1 MSKAEIL
8 EALPKLSP
16 EERQEIRA
24 KLKELDDEEWLDNRE
39 LSEDEKAIVEAR
51 LDEYDRHPEAGCPW
65 DEAKARIMAG
75 LHGQ

>member
-24 KLKELDDEEWLDNRE
+24 KLKELDDEEWLDYGE
-39 LSEDEKAIVEAR
+39 LSQEEKAIVEAR
-51 LDEYDRHPEAGCPW
+51 LDEYDRQPEAGSSW
-65 DEAKARIMAG
+65 EEAKARLRAG
-75 LHGQ
+75 LHGE

>member
-24 KLKELDDEEWLDNRE
+24 KLKELDGEEWLDHGE
-39 LSEDEKAIVEAR
+39 LSEDEKAIIEAR
-51 LDEYDRHPEAGCPW
+51 LDEYDRRPEAGCSW
-65 DEAKARIMAG
+65 DEAKARIRAG

>member
-24 KLKELDDEEWLDNRE
+24 KLKELDGEEWLDHGE
-39 LSEDEKAIVEAR
+39 LSEDEKAIIEAR
-51 LDEYDRHPEAGCPW
+51 LDEYDRRPEAGSSW
-65 DEAKARIMAG
+65 DEAKACIMAG

>member
-24 KLKELDDEEWLDNRE
+24 KLKELDDEEWLDHGE
-39 LSEDEKAIVEAR
+39 LSQDEKAILEAR
-51 LDEYDRHPEAGCPW
+51 LDEYDRHPEAGSSW
-65 DEAKARIMAG
+65 DKAKARIRAG

>member
-24 KLKELDDEEWLDNRE
+24 KLKELDGEEWLDHGE
-39 LSEDEKAIVEAR
+39 LSQEEKATVEAR
-51 LDEYDRHPEAGCPW
+51 LDEYDRNPEAGSSW
-65 DEAKARIMAG
+65 DEAKARIRAG

>member
-24 KLKELDDEEWLDNRE
+24 KLRELDGEEWLDRGE
-39 LSEDEKAIVEAR
+39 LSEDEKAIIEMR
-51 LDEYDRHPEAGCPW
+51 LAEYDRHPEAGSSW
-65 DEAKARIMAG
+65 DEAKARIRAG

>member
-16 EERQEIRA
+16 EERWEIRA
-24 KLKELDDEEWLDNRE
+24 KLKELDGEEWLDHGE
-39 LSEDEKAIVEAR
+39 LSQEEKAILETR
-51 LDEYDRHPEAGCPW
+51 LDEYDRHPEAGSSW
-65 DEAKARIMAG
+65 DEAKARIRAG